1 MKMWGRRVERTE
13 LRVESRELRVE
24 IRNGEVMKLKIQ
36 FTYCTTTTSFF
47 IGIAGCLVGV
57 RAVARVL
64 CRHTGGY
71 GGEGEGGE
79 RFHCL
84 GSEGVMGERNTMVSV
99 ETQCGKTQTKVED
112 VRVA

>member
-1 MKMWGRRVERTE
+1 
-13 LRVESRELRVE
+13 
-24 IRNGEVMKLKIQ
+24 MKLKIQ

-84 GSEGVMGERNTMVSV
+84 GFEGVMGERNTMVSV
-99 ETQCGKTQTKVED
+99 ETHSVEKHRQKVED

>member
-1 MKMWGRRVERTE
+1 
-13 LRVESRELRVE
+13 
-24 IRNGEVMKLKIQ
+24 MKLKIQ

-99 ETQCGKTQTKVED
+99 ETHSVDIHRQRWKMSGSPDK
-112 VRVA
+112 